1 MQIGISTASFFTK
14 VATED
19 TFEYLK
25 RFNAAVCEVFLS
37 SFSEYEGELADKIV
51 NNKCV
56 DVYSVHTLT
65 NQFEPELFSFNP
77 RANADSMNIYK
88 KVLALGQRLG
98 AKYYTFHGAT
108 RLKKINY
115 NFDFDRLGSIVNK
128 LIEVAK
134 SYDIQLSYETVH
146 WAYFSEPSYFENLKK
161 RCPDLKATLD
171 IKQIM
176 QAGGD
181 YKDFL
186 KVIGKDLSTVHL
198 CDYDE
203 ERRLFIPGKGK
214 FDFVE
219 LFKRLIDNGFDGACI
234 MEVYPQGY
242 QSFEQLKQ
250 SYDFLLDCYNKANN
264 AKY

>member
-25 RFNAAVCEVFLS
+25 NFNSEVCEVFLS

-51 NNKCV
+51 HNKSV

-65 NQFEPELFSFNP
+65 NQYEPELFSLNP
-77 RANADSMNIYK
+77 RAASDSMNIFK
-88 KVLALGQRLG
+88 KVLATGQRLG
-98 AKYYTFHGAT
+98 AKCYTFHGAT

-115 NFDFDRLGSIVNK
+115 NFDYDRLGGIVNN
-128 LIEVAK
+128 LIEIAG
-134 SYDIQLSYETVH
+134 SYGIDLSYETVH

-176 QAGGD
+176 QADGD

-186 KVIGKDLSTVHL
+186 NVIGKDLTTVHL

-214 FDFVE
+214 FDFVQ
-219 LFKRLIDNGFDGACI
+219 LFKRLLDNGFEGSCI

-242 QSFEQLKQ
+242 QTFEQLKD
-250 SYDFLLDCYNKANN
+250 SYDFLFDCYDKA
-264 AKY
+264 KH